1 MPSTQFVVMST
12 DYITEPGT
20 EHNLRLHRDATPFS
34 PGELSDPH
42 PVLVDGI
49 LGLAS
54 IGSHGAY
61 SERIYVEIKS
71 IVEMCVVYVEEN
83 VAVLSLF
90 SSTKSSFS
98 HRGTTGKEYSYA
110 EQEYDFS
117 LCTKRDDENPNE

>member
-1 MPSTQFVVMST
+1 MILYILSTQSVVMST

-61 SERIYVEIKS
+61 SERIYVALQEEHPELGREFATKYYRIDTPG
-71 IVEMCVVYVEEN
+71 VVTWGHNGQSFTIEKIIQE
-83 VAVLSLF
+83 
-90 SSTKSSFS
+90 SS
-98 HRGTTGKEYSYA
+98 A
-110 EQEYDFS
+110 
-117 LCTKRDDENPNE
+117 